1 MDPGFYYLGGFGNRG
16 KGLFY
21 IILWI
26 CLRYGLDSLWYFM
39 VSYGIFRYVVTL
51 YTAIWLCFEVLRQI
65 NVKIYVEYVLEIW
78 FRYVVDTLLVC
89 LRYGLDSLWYVI
101 VSYGI
106 FFLKK

>member
-39 VSYGIFRYVVTL
+39 VPVVPHK
-51 YTAIWLCFEVLRQI
+51 AVAEVS
-65 NVKIYVEYVLEIW
+65 KIGDL
-78 FRYVVDTLLVC
+78 
-89 LRYGLDSLWYVI
+89 
-101 VSYGI
+101 
-106 FFLKK
+106 